1 MKDLYFISE
10 ETRLIFGL
18 VELTAKTQL
27 DFLGIDQ
34 SYYINKSKAK
44 NWYEKIKTKLEN
56 CEHGFKDLAIE
67 NLNKLYKGMGG
78 KI

>member
-1 MKDLYFISE
+1 MKDLYFKNE

-18 VELTAKTQL
+18 VELEAKAQM

-44 NWYEKIKTKLEN
+44 NWYEETKTKLEN

-67 NLNKLYKGMGG
+67 KLEKLYRGMRG

>member
-18 VELTAKTQL
+18 VELTAKAQM

-56 CEHGFKDLAIE
+56 CEHGFKDMAIE

>member
-1 MKDLYFISE
+1 MKDLYFKSE
-10 ETRLIFGL
+10 ETKLIFGL
-18 VELTAKTQL
+18 VELEAKAQM

-67 NLNKLYKGMGG
+67 KLEKLYKGM
-78 KI
+78 I

>member
-1 MKDLYFISE
+1 MKDLYFKNE
-10 ETRLIFGL
+10 ETKLIFGL
-18 VELTAKTQL
+18 VELTAKAQM

-56 CEHGFKDLAIE
+56 CEHGFKDMAIE

>member
-10 ETRLIFGL
+10 ETKIIFGL
-18 VELTAKTQL
+18 CELNGKAQL

-34 SYYINKSKAK
+34 SYYLNKSKAK

-67 NLNKLYKGMGG
+67 KLEKIYKGMGG

>member
-10 ETRLIFGL
+10 ETKIIFGL
-18 VELTAKTQL
+18 VELTGKAQL
-27 DFLGIDQ
+27 DFFRIDY
-34 SYYINKSKAK
+34 SYYSNKNKAK

-67 NLNKLYKGMGG
+67 KLEKLYKGMGG

>member
-18 VELTAKTQL
+18 VELTAKAQM

-44 NWYEKIKTKLEN
+44 NWYEETKNKLEN
-56 CEHGFKDLAIE
+56 SEHPMKDVALA
-67 NLNKLYKGMGG
+67 NLEKLYKGM
-78 KI
+78 K

>member
-18 VELTAKTQL
+18 VELTAKAQM

-67 NLNKLYKGMGG
+67 KLEKLYKGMRG

>member
-1 MKDLYFISE
+1 MEDLYFLSE
-10 ETRLIFGL
+10 EARIIFGL
-18 VELTAKTQL
+18 CELNGKAQL

-34 SYYINKSKAK
+34 SYYLNKSKAK

-67 NLNKLYKGMGG
+67 KLEKIYKGMGG
-78 KI
+78 K

>member
-10 ETRLIFGL
+10 ETKIIFGL
-18 VELTAKTQL
+18 CELNGKAQL
-27 DFLGIDQ
+27 DFFRIDE

>member
-10 ETRLIFGL
+10 EVKIIFGL
-18 VELTAKTQL
+18 VELTAKAQM

-56 CEHGFKDLAIE
+56 CEHGFKDMAIE